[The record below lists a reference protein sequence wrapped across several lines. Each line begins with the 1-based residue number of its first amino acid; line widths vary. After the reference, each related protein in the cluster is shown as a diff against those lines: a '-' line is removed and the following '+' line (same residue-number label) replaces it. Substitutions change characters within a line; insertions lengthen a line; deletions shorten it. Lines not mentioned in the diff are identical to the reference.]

1 MERRPPLPAGSKVIA
16 ALIVGGVL
24 LFGGGLAT
32 GVAVNKQK
40 THKILEEQTQLI
52 GTIQD
57 GQRALVEAAGKPVI
71 IDAELRAS
79 LASTP
84 VQCLPEFGGDALSV
98 HCAWATCGAFNQSDA
113 GRVECSDLTDALVAT
128 LVAQSQKGMSS
139 SDGYGRA
146 AGAGAGDER

>member
-1 MERRPPLPAGSKVIA
+1 MEDVRRHAALPARPGRNVIA

-24 LFGGGLAT
+24 LFGGGIAT
-32 GVAVNKQK
+32 GVALNRDQ

-52 GTIQD
+52 GAIQD
-57 GQRALVEAAGKPVI
+57 GQRELVEVVGKPVV

-84 VQCLPEFGGDALSV
+84 VQCLPELGGDPLSV

-128 LVAQSQKGMSS
+128 LVAT
-139 SDGYGRA
+139 A
-146 AGAGAGDER
+146 ATRGAE